1 MTPSGSHFGRFSHAG
16 TPTLFEW
23 RPLAH
28 PMGVPKPPFS
38 RCFCKVAPLCLLQGP
53 SWGQLGPR
61 VGPLSSSSA
70 PLKRNLVHIGLPSCP
85 PGAFQTTFG
94 TILGQL
100 GDILA
105 PSTLR
110 PFCPTTLQP
119 FWPTTFDPSTL
130 LPNNPSTLLPKSPST
145 LVPNNHSTPLPNNP
159 STLLPNNPALR
170 PFCPTTLSTLLPNN
184 PSTLL
189 PSNPSTLLPSNPSI
203 QQPFCQAA
211 LRPLRPFSPTTLARR
226 NARSV

>member
-16 TPTLFEW
+16 TPTMFEW

-28 PMGVPKPPFS
+28 PMGLPKPNFS

-70 PLKRNLVHIGLPSCP
+70 PLKGNLVHIGLPSCP
-85 PGAFQTTFG
+85 AGAFQATFG
-94 TILGQL
+94 TILGPL

-119 FWPTTFDPSTL
+119 FWPTTFDSSTL

-145 LVPNNHSTPLPNNP
+145 LVPNNPSTLLPNSP
-159 STLLPNNPALR
+159 STLLPNNPFDPSAQLS
-170 PFCPTTLSTLLPNN
+170 FDPTALLPDN
-184 PSTLL
+184 PST
-189 PSNPSTLLPSNPSI
+189 PSTLQPNNSGPAECAKRLNSVFPSPQSLSC
-203 QQPFCQAA
+203 PFH
-211 LRPLRPFSPTTLARR
+211 
-226 NARSV
+226 